1 MAMAPR
7 NSAPGSQAAKG
18 GAAASSVA
26 AAWNSGRLAGVM
38 AVLLGSGA
46 QLGGGT
52 SQRLRPGGASVG
64 MKGMR
69 GMGMPRLCDLQGF
82 SGTSIRSGT
91 SGLVALSF
99 PIPLIP
105 HSRLHLQK
113 LAAEARSEEP

>member
-1 MAMAPR
+1 
-7 NSAPGSQAAKG
+7 
-18 GAAASSVA
+18 
-26 AAWNSGRLAGVM
+26 M

-82 SGTSIRSGT
+82 SGTSIRSGP

-105 HSRLHLQK
+105 HSRLHLPN
-113 LAAEARSEEP
+113 LADAAAPPRAGAPSPYPALSRAFSATELPQRRTP